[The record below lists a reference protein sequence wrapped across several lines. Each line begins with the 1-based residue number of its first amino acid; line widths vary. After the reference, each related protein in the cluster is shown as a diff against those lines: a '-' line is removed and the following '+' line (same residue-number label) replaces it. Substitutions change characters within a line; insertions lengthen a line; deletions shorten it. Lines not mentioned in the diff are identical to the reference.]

1 MFARARIYHGP
12 AGRKRKGQSY
22 RVHPAEHV
30 YMIEESDPIAY
41 EAEIL
46 DGLAPR
52 VRPQLIFTGDD
63 VIALDV

>member
-1 MFARARIYHGP
+1 
-12 AGRKRKGQSY
+12 
-22 RVHPAEHV
+22 
-30 YMIEESDPIAY
+30 MIEESDPIAY